1 MPYKI
6 KKKGKK
12 FSVIS
17 EASGRVIGM
26 HDSKEKAM
34 AQMKAMYANMD
45 KEMGS
50 VMTSGMR
57 KKVKSMMV

>member
-1 MPYKI
+1 MPYKMM
-6 KKKGKK
+6 KKGKK

-17 EASGRVIGM
+17 EVSGRVLGM
-26 HDSKEKAM
+26 HDTKEKAM
-34 AQMKAMYANMD
+34 AQMRAAYVSMD

-50 VMTSGMR
+50 VMTKGMR